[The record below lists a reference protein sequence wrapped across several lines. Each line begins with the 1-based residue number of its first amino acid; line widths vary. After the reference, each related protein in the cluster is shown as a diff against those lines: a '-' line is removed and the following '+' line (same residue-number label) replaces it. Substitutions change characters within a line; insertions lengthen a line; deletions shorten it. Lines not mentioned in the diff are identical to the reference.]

1 MQREVREQDSGVS
14 ASGRDFHM
22 WHDYLDLRAR
32 LSQILEQKNVP
43 YAQERVSADDVW
55 LGHPG
60 PNQRSSPSDTHID
73 SSVSSCCGSSQS
85 LSREASRPASPRDVC
100 GFCKRNGESAEI
112 YTSHKLK
119 SRDGR
124 ILCPVLR
131 DYVCP
136 FCKATG
142 DKAHT
147 RQYCPRRNG
156 LPTGCDVFKRSVV
169 LKVNLDS
176 GGHY

>member
-1 MQREVREQDSGVS
+1 MSLQDSGVS

-32 LSQILEQKNVP
+32 LSQILEQKN
-43 YAQERVSADDVW
+43 
-55 LGHPG
+55 
-60 PNQRSSPSDTHID
+60 RSSPSDTHID

-156 LPTGCDVFKRSVV
+156 LPTGGARRLPADC
-169 LKVNLDS
+169 N
-176 GGHY
+176 